1 MPQRKFETISIR
13 TTPDIKQMLR
23 VAAERERRSL
33 ASMMEILILDYAR
46 QHGLTGAEPTDG
58 KGHTTDE

>member
-23 VAAERERRSL
+23 TAAERERRSL
-33 ASMMEILILDYAR
+33 ASMMEVLILDYAR
-46 QHGLTGAEPTDG
+46 EHGLAEAEEKRT
-58 KGHTTDE
+58 KGR

>member
-23 VAAERERRSL
+23 TAAERERRSL

-46 QHGLTGAEPTDG
+46 EHGLTESGEAKG
-58 KGHTTDE
+58 KSK

>member
-13 TTPDIKQMLR
+13 TTPDIKQILR
-23 VAAERERRSL
+23 TAAERERRSL

-46 QHGLTGAEPTDG
+46 EHGLPEAGE
-58 KGHTTDE
+58 KEQKNK

>member
-23 VAAERERRSL
+23 AAAEREHRSL
-33 ASMMEILILDYAR
+33 ASMMEILILNYAR
-46 QHGLTGAEPTDG
+46 QHGLAGSGETKG
-58 KGHTTDE
+58 KSE